1 MLWVRLVMSSPSA
14 SETVFPPQVSEWK
27 VKELQLNLV
36 GLLGHLLRKTE
47 VIYPLVR
54 AVPLVSKR
62 KQISHLLTLVL
73 SYFPFPLTEGKLEHW
88 AVTTAIHPQ
97 IQSVALFRT
106 PIMPFQVPPTGC
118 FFQDLQHDLAGIRAS
133 PVLALPSCLKGKGK
147 IPARCVSALFQTF
160 HVT

>member
-14 SETVFPPQVSEWK
+14 SVFPPQVSEWK

-36 GLLGHLLRKTE
+36 GWLGHLLRKTE

-62 KQISHLLTLVL
+62 KKISHLLTLVL

-97 IQSVALFRT
+97 IQSC
-106 PIMPFQVPPTGC
+106 C
-118 FFQDLQHDLAGIRAS
+118 FVQNSSHAFLGAS
-133 PVLALPSCLKGKGK
+133 DWLLLSG
-147 IPARCVSALFQTF
+147 PAA
-160 HVT
+160 